1 MYNILYN
8 VDSDIKRLVTTN
20 HVDLGTK
27 EINGHKHMTMSFV
40 TDGITHTLI
49 DVKDCSDADLS
60 ALQSSVVK
68 LLCSGSVMDL
78 TTNNWTDR
86 TPGDLPGNVLDDGP
100 VQTRIDKDF
109 WSRTCNYYNTL
120 SGTTKS
126 KISSQF
132 STIAHY
138 LESGD
143 YDSLTYIGKDK
154 VLTVFLFNNYYFS
167 TDKAIALRDKWK
179 ERFNSL
185 PMDAQ
190 EYLRKFYPP
199 FVYGIEKD
207 QPPLCDDEVLD
218 IIDQL
223 LNHYLS

>member
-8 VDSDIKRLVTTN
+8 IDSDKKRLAA
-20 HVDLGTK
+20 VDYVDFGIKTV
-27 EINGHKHMTMSFV
+27 NGHKYMTLSFEA
-40 TDGITHTLI
+40 DGMVNTLR
-49 DVKDCSDADLS
+49 DVKVCNDSIIDS
-60 ALQSSVVK
+60 ARTNIIK
-68 LLCSGSVMDL
+68 LLSSGSVLDL
-78 TTNNWTDR
+78 TAGNWIDN
-86 TPGDLPGNVLDDGP
+86 TPGDLPGNVLDDEP

-109 WSRTCNYYNTL
+109 WSRTCYYYNTL
-120 SGTTKS
+120 SGATKS
-126 KISSQF
+126 RISSQF
-132 STIAHY
+132 STIVHY
-138 LESGD
+138 LESSD

-218 IIDQL
+218 IIDQI